1 MNNTQFNIMDLQAK
15 VFTKYA
21 DVVGIKELQEMLGIG
36 RNLAY
41 NLIKQNK
48 IEHIKI
54 NNRIFIPKQNVI
66 KFLFESE
73 VKNER

>member
-1 MNNTQFNIMDLQAK
+1 MNLSLNEHNNVFKDYKDIVNVKDLQ
-15 VFTKYA
+15 
-21 DVVGIKELQEMLGIG
+21 QMLRIG

-41 NLIKQNK
+41 KLIRENK
-48 IEHIKI
+48 IEHLKI

-73 VKNER
+73 VPNER

>member
-1 MNNTQFNIMDLQAK
+1 MNTITNFNNNIFADYKDVVNIKDLQK
-15 VFTKYA
+15 
-21 DVVGIKELQEMLGIG
+21 MLGIG

-41 NLIKQNK
+41 KLINKNK
-48 IEHIKI
+48 IEHLKI

>member
-1 MNNTQFNIMDLQAK
+1 MNTIINFNNNIFADYKDVVNIKDLQK
-15 VFTKYA
+15 
-21 DVVGIKELQEMLGIG
+21 MLGIG

-41 NLIKQNK
+41 KLINENK
-48 IEHIKI
+48 IEHLKI

-66 KFLFESE
+66 KFLFKSE

>member
-1 MNNTQFNIMDLQAK
+1 MNTITNFNNNIFADYKDVVNIKDLQK
-15 VFTKYA
+15 
-21 DVVGIKELQEMLGIG
+21 MLGIG

-41 NLIKQNK
+41 KLINENK
-48 IEHIKI
+48 IEHLKI

-73 VKNER
+73 MKNER

>member
-1 MNNTQFNIMDLQAK
+1 MILNLNDYNNIFADYKDVVNIKDLQK
-15 VFTKYA
+15 
-21 DVVGIKELQEMLGIG
+21 MLRIG

-41 NLIKQNK
+41 KLIRQNK
-48 IEHIKI
+48 IEHLKI

-73 VKNER
+73 DTNER

>member
-1 MNNTQFNIMDLQAK
+1 MNTITNFNNNIFADYKDVVNIKDLQK
-15 VFTKYA
+15 
-21 DVVGIKELQEMLGIG
+21 MLGIG

-41 NLIKQNK
+41 KLISENK
-48 IEHIKI
+48 IEHLKI

>member
-1 MNNTQFNIMDLQAK
+1 MNIITNINNDIFVDYKDVVTIKDLQN
-15 VFTKYA
+15 
-21 DVVGIKELQEMLGIG
+21 MLGIG

-41 NLIKQNK
+41 KLINENK
-48 IEHIKI
+48 IKHLKI

>member
-1 MNNTQFNIMDLQAK
+1 MNTIINFNNNIFADYKDVVNIKDLQK
-15 VFTKYA
+15 
-21 DVVGIKELQEMLGIG
+21 MLGIG
-36 RNLAY
+36 RNIAY
-41 NLIKQNK
+41 KLINENK
-48 IEHIKI
+48 IEHLKI

>member
-1 MNNTQFNIMDLQAK
+1 MNTITNLNNNIFADYKDVVNIKDLQK
-15 VFTKYA
+15 
-21 DVVGIKELQEMLGIG
+21 MLGIG

-41 NLIKQNK
+41 KLINENK
-48 IEHIKI
+48 IEHLKI

>member
-1 MNNTQFNIMDLQAK
+1 MNMLTNFNNNIFADYKDVVNIKDLQK
-15 VFTKYA
+15 
-21 DVVGIKELQEMLGIG
+21 MLGIG

-41 NLIKQNK
+41 KLIRQNK
-48 IEHIKI
+48 IEHLKI

-73 VKNER
+73 DTNER

>member
-1 MNNTQFNIMDLQAK
+1 MNTIINFNNNIFADYKDVVNIKDLQK
-15 VFTKYA
+15 
-21 DVVGIKELQEMLGIG
+21 MLGIG

-41 NLIKQNK
+41 KLINENK
-48 IEHIKI
+48 IEHLKI

-66 KFLFESE
+66 KLLFESE

>member
-1 MNNTQFNIMDLQAK
+1 MILNLNDYNNIFADYKDVVTIKDLQK
-15 VFTKYA
+15 
-21 DVVGIKELQEMLGIG
+21 MLRIG

-41 NLIKQNK
+41 KLIRQNK
-48 IEHIKI
+48 IEHLKI

-73 VKNER
+73 VPNER

>member
-1 MNNTQFNIMDLQAK
+1 MNTITNFNNNIFADYKDVVTIKDLQN
-15 VFTKYA
+15 
-21 DVVGIKELQEMLGIG
+21 MLGIG

-41 NLIKQNK
+41 KLINENK
-48 IEHIKI
+48 IKHLKI

>member
-1 MNNTQFNIMDLQAK
+1 MDAKNNNYKIFENYNDVVSIKDLQK
-15 VFTKYA
+15 
-21 DVVGIKELQEMLGIG
+21 MLGVG

-41 NLIKQNK
+41 KLINENK

-66 KFLFESE
+66 KFLFANE
-73 VKNER
+73 VNYER

>member
-1 MNNTQFNIMDLQAK
+1 MILNLNDYNNIFADYKDVVNIKDLQK
-15 VFTKYA
+15 
-21 DVVGIKELQEMLGIG
+21 MLGIG

-41 NLIKQNK
+41 KLINENK
-48 IEHIKI
+48 IEHLKI

>member
-1 MNNTQFNIMDLQAK
+1 MNLNLNEHSNVFKDYKDIVNVKDLQK
-15 VFTKYA
+15 
-21 DVVGIKELQEMLGIG
+21 MLRIG

-41 NLIKQNK
+41 KLIRENK
-48 IEHIKI
+48 IEHLKI

-73 VKNER
+73 VPNER

>member
-1 MNNTQFNIMDLQAK
+1 MNLFTNLNNNIFADYKDVVNIKDLQK
-15 VFTKYA
+15 
-21 DVVGIKELQEMLGIG
+21 MLGIG

-41 NLIKQNK
+41 KLINENK
-48 IEHIKI
+48 IEHLKI

>member
-1 MNNTQFNIMDLQAK
+1 MNTITNFNNNIFADYKDVVNIKDLQK
-15 VFTKYA
+15 
-21 DVVGIKELQEMLGIG
+21 MLGIG

-41 NLIKQNK
+41 KLINENK
-48 IEHIKI
+48 IEHLKI

-73 VKNER
+73 DTNER

>member
-1 MNNTQFNIMDLQAK
+1 MNLNLNEHRYVFKDYKDIVNVKDLQK
-15 VFTKYA
+15 
-21 DVVGIKELQEMLGIG
+21 MLRIG

-41 NLIKQNK
+41 KLIRQNK
-48 IEHIKI
+48 IEHLKI

>member
-1 MNNTQFNIMDLQAK
+1 MNIITNFNNNIFSDYKDVVNIKDLQK
-15 VFTKYA
+15 
-21 DVVGIKELQEMLGIG
+21 MLGIG

-41 NLIKQNK
+41 KLINENK
-48 IEHIKI
+48 IEHLKI

>member
-1 MNNTQFNIMDLQAK
+1 MNTITNFNNNIFADYKDVVNIKDLQK
-15 VFTKYA
+15 
-21 DVVGIKELQEMLGIG
+21 MLGIG

-41 NLIKQNK
+41 KLINENK
-48 IEHIKI
+48 IEHLKI

>member
-1 MNNTQFNIMDLQAK
+1 MILNLNDYNNIFADYKDVVTIKDLQK
-15 VFTKYA
+15 
-21 DVVGIKELQEMLGIG
+21 MLRIG

-41 NLIKQNK
+41 KLIRQNK
-48 IEHIKI
+48 IEHLKI

-73 VKNER
+73 DTNER

>member
-1 MNNTQFNIMDLQAK
+1 MNTITNFNNNIFADYKDVVNIKDLQK
-15 VFTKYA
+15 
-21 DVVGIKELQEMLGIG
+21 MLGIG

-41 NLIKQNK
+41 KLINENK
-48 IEHIKI
+48 IEHLKI

-66 KFLFESE
+66 KLLFESE

>member
-1 MNNTQFNIMDLQAK
+1 MNLNLNEHSNVFKDYRDIVNVKDLQK
-15 VFTKYA
+15 
-21 DVVGIKELQEMLGIG
+21 MLRIG

-41 NLIKQNK
+41 KLIRENK
-48 IEHIKI
+48 IEHLKI

-73 VKNER
+73 DTNER

>member
-1 MNNTQFNIMDLQAK
+1 MNMLTNFNNNIFADYKDVVNIKDLQK
-15 VFTKYA
+15 
-21 DVVGIKELQEMLGIG
+21 MLGIG

-41 NLIKQNK
+41 KLINENK
-48 IEHIKI
+48 IEHLKI

>member
-1 MNNTQFNIMDLQAK
+1 MNTIINFNNNIFADYKDVVNIKDLQK
-15 VFTKYA
+15 
-21 DVVGIKELQEMLGIG
+21 MLGIG

-41 NLIKQNK
+41 KLINENK
-48 IEHIKI
+48 IEHLKI

-73 VKNER
+73 VKK

>member
-73 VKNER
+73 VTNER

>member
-1 MNNTQFNIMDLQAK
+1 MILNLNDYNNIFADYKDVVTIKDLQK
-15 VFTKYA
+15 
-21 DVVGIKELQEMLGIG
+21 MLRIG

-41 NLIKQNK
+41 KLINENK
-48 IEHIKI
+48 IEHLKI

>member
-1 MNNTQFNIMDLQAK
+1 MNSFTNFNNNIFADFKDVVNIKDLQK
-15 VFTKYA
+15 
-21 DVVGIKELQEMLGIG
+21 MLGIG

-41 NLIKQNK
+41 KLINENK
-48 IEHIKI
+48 IEHLKI

>member
-1 MNNTQFNIMDLQAK
+1 MNSFTNFNNNIFADFKDVVNIKDLQK
-15 VFTKYA
+15 
-21 DVVGIKELQEMLGIG
+21 MLGIG

-41 NLIKQNK
+41 KLVNENK
-48 IEHIKI
+48 IEHLKI

>member
-1 MNNTQFNIMDLQAK
+1 MNTIINFNNNIFADYKDVVNIKDLQK
-15 VFTKYA
+15 
-21 DVVGIKELQEMLGIG
+21 MLGIG

-41 NLIKQNK
+41 KLINENK
-48 IEHIKI
+48 IEHLKI

>member
-1 MNNTQFNIMDLQAK
+1 MNTITNFNNNIFADYKDVVNIKDLQK
-15 VFTKYA
+15 
-21 DVVGIKELQEMLGIG
+21 MLGIG

-41 NLIKQNK
+41 KLINENK
-48 IEHIKI
+48 IEHLKI

-73 VKNER
+73 VKDER

>member
-1 MNNTQFNIMDLQAK
+1 MEDLMNLNLNEYNNIFENYKDVVTIKDLQK
-15 VFTKYA
+15 
-21 DVVGIKELQEMLGIG
+21 MLRIG

-41 NLIKQNK
+41 KLIRENK
-48 IEHIKI
+48 IEHLKI

-73 VKNER
+73 VPNER